1 LLEILMLHSAQV
13 HTLEGHKGV
22 VVSLMFNSDG
32 SEVISGGLEGTV
44 RLRNSIETIL
54 ALNY

>member
-1 LLEILMLHSAQV
+1 MLHSAQV